1 MDFIRPTNDIY
12 FATLIV
18 LYIEGDKKNRYFL
31 HEMICT
37 GQGVAPS
44 WPIIYPSLGRPTVV
58 VSTMVPDKVPI
69 VAVALSLLI

>member
-1 MDFIRPTNDIY
+1 MIRPTNDIY
-12 FATLIV
+12 FATFIV
-18 LYIEGDKKNRYFL
+18 LYIEGGKKISYLL

-44 WPIIYPSLGRPTVV
+44 WPIIYLYLGHPTVIIP
-58 VSTMVPDKVPI
+58 TMVPDKVPI

>member
-12 FATLIV
+12 FATFIV
-18 LYIEGDKKNRYFL
+18 FYIEGVKKISYFL

-44 WPIIYPSLGRPTVV
+44 WPIIYPSLGRPTVIIP
-58 VSTMVPDKVPI
+58 TMVPAKVPI
-69 VAVALSLLI
+69 AIALSLLI